1 MATVTE
7 QLTGPAVDESRVDSP
22 TEGRNPRSVEIDCLS
37 TLDVLRLLNAED
49 ATVAGAVAA
58 ALHDL
63 AAAVDLVVAALAGGG
78 RVHYLGAGTSGRLA
92 AQDADELGPTYGLE
106 PGRVVARVAAY
117 EGGAGSTGPSTT
129 ADGETGAGSTGRS
142 TAAHGDTRAG
152 STRPSTAAD
161 GEDDAVTGADDAG
174 STRPSTAAD
183 GEAGEGSA
191 GSTRPSTAAD
201 GEDDAVSGAAL
212 GAAAGPDDVVI
223 GITAS
228 ARTPYV
234 VAALSAARRA
244 GAATVLIGSNPRAP
258 LGAEVDVH
266 VCLDTGPEAVT
277 GSTRLKA
284 GTAQKMALNALSTAA
299 MVRLGRTWS
308 DLMIGAVA
316 TNAKLRGRLVHAL
329 VAATGEDPQDCAA
342 ALDAA
347 RGDGRAALVALLGA
361 VSVDTARAALAEA
374 GGSPRAAL
382 ATLASRRG

>member
-117 EGGAGSTGPSTT
+117 EGGAGSTRPSTT
-129 ADGETGAGSTGRS
+129 
-142 TAAHGDTRAG
+142 
-152 STRPSTAAD
+152 
-161 GEDDAVTGADDAG
+161 
-174 STRPSTAAD
+174 
-183 GEAGEGSA
+183 
-191 GSTRPSTAAD
+191 AD

-308 DLMIGAVA
+308 NLMIGAVA

-361 VSVDTARAALAEA
+361 VSVATARAALAEA